1 MPRHLELAVE
11 EPERLHRSMIDLEN
25 PLRHPDVSSP
35 SFMTKRAWWLLI
47 LSIFLPGGAQAIA
60 GNQKLGRVGLVTTL
74 SLWTLVILGVAG
86 LMINQSLVIGIV
98 SQAWAL
104 WLIQIFA
111 VAYVV
116 IWLVMLVDT
125 VRLLK
130 LVRVGRR
137 SRVGILTTSLVTIAA
152 VLFAGVYVS
161 NVAAA
166 SRGALG
172 TIFVASGPT
181 VEPVDGRYN
190 ILLLGGDAGP
200 DREGLRPDSISL
212 VSVNAETGQSVI
224 VGLPR
229 ELQNMPFPE
238 SSPMYPLHPNGYA
251 VDICELDVCY
261 LNSLY
266 TDVSINHSD
275 LYPDAE
281 AAGSEPGIEAVKD
294 AVTGATGLEVQF
306 FVMVDMAGFE
316 ALIDALGGIEIAV
329 LERLPIGG
337 DEFGNNVDGY
347 IEPGVQVMNGYT
359 ALWYAR
365 SRYSTN
371 DYDRMRR
378 QREIQTAILQQ
389 FTPATVATRF
399 VELAAAGSN
408 LVRTDIPESMVPT
421 FIDLALK
428 SREFEP
434 VTVELTP
441 PEVDPFYPDY
451 AMIQE
456 MVSEAVLATSAL
468 PEEQETP

>member
-1 MPRHLELAVE
+1 
-11 EPERLHRSMIDLEN
+11 MIDLEN
-25 PLRHPDVSSP
+25 PLRHPDLSSRP
-35 SFMTKRAWWLLI
+35 FMTRRAWWLLV
-47 LSIFLPGGAQAIA
+47 LSIVLPGGAQAIA
-60 GNQKLGRVGLVTTL
+60 GNRRLGRVGLVT
-74 SLWTLVILGVAG
+74 SLAFLTVLLFVVIG
-86 LMINQSLVIGIV
+86 LMINQSVVIAII
-98 SQAWAL
+98 SQGWML
-104 WLIQIFA
+104 WLIQIGAISF
-111 VAYVV
+111 VV
-116 IWLVMLVDT
+116 IWAVMLFDT
-125 VRLLK
+125 LRLLK
-130 LVRVGRR
+130 LVRVGDR
-137 SRVGILTTSLVTIAA
+137 SRVAILATGFVTLIAMFSAGI
-152 VLFAGVYVS
+152 YVS

-166 SRGALG
+166 SRDALG
-172 TIFVASGPT
+172 TIFVAAGPT

-238 SSPMYPLHPNGYA
+238 SSPMYPIHPNGYA
-251 VDICELDVCY
+251 VDMCELDVCY

-266 TDVSINHSD
+266 TDVSINHGD
-275 LYPDAE
+275 LYPDAV
-281 AAGSEPGIEAVKD
+281 ASGSEPGIEAVKD

-306 FVMVDMAGFE
+306 YVMVDMAGFE
-316 ALIDALGGIEIAV
+316 SLIDALGGITINV
-329 LERLPIGG
+329 QERLPIGG
-337 DEFGNNVDGY
+337 DEFGNNVDGF

-428 SREFEP
+428 SREFDP

-456 MVSEAVLATSAL
+456 MVSQAVLATAAL
-468 PEEQETP
+468 PEEQNTQ